1 MSPTIQEGAGHLWG
15 IIHVKSRIGS
25 GRFIFLW
32 WDVSRTPQTNATSL
46 VTYEVNKMKY
56 TCNIQLKLKELCCK
70 SSPST
75 SCYPFFFSK
84 NHADYNLSAQ
94 YLHHVSVRTVIAVFC
109 KLLDK
114 YYTLLCYR
122 WVTIRDSFIIIKY
135 SMPLTSR
142 SLLARWPISLPLAC
156 VFHMYMLRIT

>member
-1 MSPTIQEGAGHLWG
+1 
-15 IIHVKSRIGS
+15 
-25 GRFIFLW
+25 
-32 WDVSRTPQTNATSL
+32 
-46 VTYEVNKMKY
+46 MKY
-56 TCNIQLKLKELCCK
+56 TCNIQLKLIELCCK

-114 YYTLLCYR
+114 YYALLCYR

-156 VFHMYMLRIT
+156 VFHMYMLRITQLCNSMGSIIQPSLNYLSFDNIQEAKRILVKGDNLALFPAYT